1 MALARTLTTV
11 KLRDSEAKAYA
22 ELWGQMVLQQH
33 DGVLLLGALT
43 EAIRKGYFRM
53 GPKGEL
59 LLTEKGAWREVERI
73 RKANGHAN

>member
-1 MALARTLTTV
+1 MALARTLNTV

-22 ELWGQMVLQQH
+22 ELWGSTVMQQP

-43 EAIRKGYFRM
+43 GAIRKGYFRM
-53 GPKGEL
+53 GPQGEL

-73 RKANGHAN
+73 RSANGHAN